1 MSSPMLNQL
10 FAAMKESKGF
20 PALEQVATYVLSSLT
35 DDSKSHR
42 AIANYILEDVALTQ
56 KVLKLANSSMYTPF
70 GQGTSSVLSAVQM
83 MGSVA
88 LLHVVLS
95 TALITESELDDDANL
110 SRTLLAS
117 ELARTAVTDLA
128 ADASI
133 ATLMCDLGRLMSTKF
148 LPVEMVNIGK
158 RLALGFDEDTAARE
172 VLGMTLSEVGMAV
185 AKKWNLPTSI
195 LVTIDG
201 TGDPIL
207 VGIAKFSNAASHLI
221 QQGKAQEVQALV
233 AALDLPGVDTSS
245 LTSLVQ
251 LKADRAIAH
260 IAAQPKVSAEQTL
273 NELMKTLSSAN
284 MTTVDELAGAMFSAF
299 SELMQTAHCLLFM
312 MTRSGE
318 YKVRYGYGKG
328 IDELKSNLKISAD
341 FKPTTFHAVIKNN
354 VDVSIADVSRLK
366 ATSFPDGYTQLL
378 PLVNKFVILP
388 IAPARV
394 SGLLYCDWDTDRVFS
409 PAELEAVRHLR
420 NLFLPFFPKI

>member
-1 MSSPMLNQL
+1 MSSPILNQL

-20 PALEQVATYVLSSLT
+20 PALEQVATNVLSALT

-42 AIANYILEDVALTQ
+42 IIANYIAEDVALTQ

-70 GQGTSSVLSAVQM
+70 GQGTSSVLSALQM

-95 TALITESELDDDANL
+95 TTLITEAELEDDPNL
-110 SRTLLAS
+110 SRSLLAS
-117 ELARTAVTDLA
+117 ELARTACTDRA

-133 ATLMCDLGRLMSTKF
+133 ATLMCDLGRLMTTKF
-148 LPVEMVNIGK
+148 LPLEMANIGK
-158 RLALGFDEDTAARE
+158 RLALGADEDTAARE
-172 VLGMTLSEVGMAV
+172 VLGMTLSEVGVAV

-195 LVTIDG
+195 LLTIDG
-201 TGDPIL
+201 TGDPLL
-207 VGIAKFSNAASHLI
+207 VGIARFSNAASHLI
-221 QQGKAQEVQALV
+221 QQGKSEEVQALV
-233 AALDLPGVDTSS
+233 AALDLPGADTTH
-245 LTSLVQ
+245 LASLVQ
-251 LKADRAIAH
+251 LKVDQAIAH
-260 IAAQPKVSAEQTL
+260 IAMQPQVPAEHALQD
-273 NELMKTLSSAN
+273 LMKTLSSAN
-284 MTTVDELAGAMFSAF
+284 LTTVDELAGAMFGAF

-318 YKVRYGYGKG
+318 YKIRYGYGKG
-328 IDELKSNLKISAD
+328 IDELKSKLKISAD

-366 ATSFPDGYTQLL
+366 ATSLPDGYTQLL

-388 IAPARV
+388 IAHERV
-394 SGLLYCDWDTDRVFS
+394 SGLLYCDWDSDRVFS
-409 PAELEAVRHLR
+409 SAELESVRHLR